1 VNPKGKVGMEKILG
15 GLVFATI
22 LIFGGIYSLHAQ
34 SNKQPRIDNIGDES
48 VLEDANQQVVN
59 LTGITDSDGG
69 TQIITITA
77 TSSKP
82 EIIADSDIIINY
94 TSPQPTG
101 TLSYTPLTDAYGGVI
116 ITVTVMDDGG
126 TAGGGIDT
134 YVTNFTVIVNPVNDP
149 PEFTK
154 GSNLPVNPNI
164 ILEDAGTQ
172 NIFNWATD
180 LNKGGTLENE
190 VFQKLTFTLTQIDT
204 VGSLVFDD
212 LSINQSGT
220 LTFTTSE
227 NTNGVARVKI
237 DLQDD
242 GPGDLPDINT
252 AVPDTLVI
260 TVTSVNDPPTFT
272 VGPDITISEDASAQ
286 LFPAWA
292 KNMSPGGG
300 GDEASQELTFILTQ
314 TSTNTITF
322 TSFPVVDAVTGD
334 LTFEVDGDVNGVATI
349 EVTLED
355 SGPSDAPDQNISS
368 AFTFTIKVEGVND
381 APSFSLVEEFSSLE
395 DAGEVSQANI
405 ATAISA
411 GPPDEISQT
420 LTFFL
425 NIIEKS
431 GTLTFIQSPSIDV
444 LGTLSFETA
453 PDDFGNAEIMV
464 VLQDDGE
471 SDPPHEN
478 TSDTL
483 TFTLLITPVN
493 DAPTFTKGSDPTVDE
508 DSGPVLLTSWGQNIS
523 PGADNE
529 SEQILTFS
537 LTEIGSAGTLS
548 FVSGPTVTST
558 GDLSFDPAEDANGR
572 ISYEI
577 ILMDDGSSE
586 APNVNVSVKETFTIN
601 VDAVNDPPTFIV
613 GPDQEINENSGLL
626 TIEGWATGITPGG
639 GPDEANQKLT
649 FSVTP
654 SQIDGNLVFAIGPL
668 VSVGGDLSFQTVP
681 NTFGEAV
688 LIIFLSDDGPSEDP
702 NSNVSG
708 GQSFKI
714 TVIEINDPPTDI
726 LLSNN
731 AILETVPSGTT
742 VGTFTALDPDDDTH
756 TFTLVDGIGNDDNVS
771 FTIEGDQLV
780 TNTTFDFSIQNL
792 YLIRTS
798 ATDGEGSVE
807 AVFLIDILIEP
818 KSTVTFPN
826 AFTPNDDGENDTW
839 DIEDIEYFPTASV
852 SIYNRNGQR
861 IFRSVGYASPWD
873 GTWNGTALPEDT
885 YYVVIDLKNETP
897 VIQGTITILR

>member
-22 LIFGGIYSLHAQ
+22 LIFGGKYSLLAQ

-48 VLEDANQQVVN
+48 ILEDANQQVVS
-59 LTGITDSDGG
+59 LTGITDSDGE

-82 EIIADSDIIINY
+82 EIISDSDIIIDY
-94 TSPQPTG
+94 TGPPTG
-101 TLSYTPLTDAYGGVI
+101 TLSYTPLPDAYGGVI

-126 TAGGGIDT
+126 TASGGIDT
-134 YVTNFTVIVNPVNDP
+134 YVTDFTVIVNPVNDP

-154 GSNLPVNPNI
+154 GSDLPVNPGL
-164 ILEDAGTQ
+164 ILEDGGTQ
-172 NIFNWATD
+172 NLFNWATD

-190 VFQKLTFTLTQIDT
+190 VFQILTFTLTQIDT

-212 LSINQSGT
+212 LSLNQSGT
-220 LTFTTSE
+220 LTFTSSE
-227 NTNGVARVKI
+227 NTNGVAKVKI
-237 DLQDD
+237 ELQDD

-272 VGPDITISEDASAQ
+272 AGPDITISEDAGVQ

-292 KNMSPGGG
+292 NNMSPGGG
-300 GDEASQELTFILTQ
+300 EDEVSQELTFNLAQ

-322 TSFPVVDAVTGD
+322 ISFPEVDAVTGD
-334 LTFEVDGDVNGVATI
+334 LTFEVSSDVNGVATI
-349 EVTLED
+349 NITLED
-355 SGPSDAPDQNISS
+355 SGPSETPDQNISS
-368 AFTFTIKVEGVND
+368 AFTFTINVEGVND

-395 DAGEVSQANI
+395 DAGVVSQPNI
-405 ATAISA
+405 ATEISA

-420 LTFFL
+420 LTFIL
-425 NIIEKS
+425 NITEKS
-431 GTLTFIQSPSIDV
+431 ETLTFIQNPSMDA
-444 LGTLSFETA
+444 LGTLTFETA

-483 TFTLLITPVN
+483 TFTLMITPVN
-493 DAPTFTKGSDPTVDE
+493 DAPNFIKGSDPTVDE
-508 DSGPVLLTSWGQNIS
+508 DSGPIILTGWNQNIS

-529 SEQILTFS
+529 SDQILTFS

-548 FVSGPTVTST
+548 FISGPTITST
-558 GDLSFDPAEDANGR
+558 GDLSFEPAEDANGR
-572 ISYEI
+572 VSYEI
-577 ILMDDGSSE
+577 ILMDNGPGED
-586 APNVNVSVKETFTIN
+586 PNVNVSVKETFTIN

-613 GPDQEINENSGLL
+613 GPDQEVNENSGLL
-626 TIEGWATGITPGG
+626 TFEGWATGITPGG
-639 GPDEANQKLT
+639 GPDEANQELT
-649 FSVTP
+649 FSVSP

-668 VSVGGDLSFQTVP
+668 VSVVGDLSFQAVP
-681 NTFGEAV
+681 NTFGIAE

-702 NSNVSG
+702 NRSVSG

-714 TVIEINDPPTDI
+714 TVIEINDPPSDI

-731 AILETVPSGTT
+731 GILETVPSGTAI
-742 VGTFTALDPDDDTH
+742 GTFTALDPDDDTH
-756 TFTLVDGIGNDDNVS
+756 IFTFVDGIGSDDNDS
-771 FTIEGDQLV
+771 FTIEGDQLI
-780 TNTTFDFSIQNL
+780 TNTTFDFSVQNL
-792 YLIRTS
+792 YLIRVS

-818 KSTVTFPN
+818 KSTVT
-826 AFTPNDDGENDTW
+826 
-839 DIEDIEYFPTASV
+839 
-852 SIYNRNGQR
+852 RLQ
-861 IFRSVGYASPWD
+861 
-873 GTWNGTALPEDT
+873 
-885 YYVVIDLKNETP
+885 K
-897 VIQGTITILR
+897 